1 MKGVRKTLEFS
12 QSSGLVEA
20 PSPESVHLA
29 VETSPPD
36 YVNEISR
43 YLAAQSTQDQV
54 SEAESDSGDS
64 LFITQKPA
72 SEAESAISKR
82 SNSPR
87 SLPASIRQ
95 LEEEDSS
102 SSSSSSSEGNSKTAK
117 RKRGTRRKIIKLPL
131 YSFPFLS
138 ENRHRALLSVQH
150 NTALHYNAMGG
161 FFKCVK
167 ELQRGRHGG
176 DGLPSSV
183 RTVDEE
189 GGSISPLSEDE
200 EEGSESVDCKVVER
214 NRLVFVPSKTKRSQ
228 PQKSPETRGSN
239 VNHHERNANDLSQME
254 QAENQPESKSL
265 TQSPPEAASGTG
277 NESVSDE
284 TMVRKERKGD
294 DESRGQSQEDPGGP
308 QAATSVEVEAGETPS
323 LTEDNRAE
331 PPATQTYDEL
341 ENLSHDDVIARE
353 EERHIPVSQPSLTQH
368 MVNGGEEEKKK
379 GKSGVED
386 EEQLKASVVSE
397 PLKDDGEILTNNK
410 KGKEEQIVNA
420 EEHGEALKM
429 TSDLPLTS
437 GRQFEETGDCLENIE
452 STQEKLE
459 PILEKKRLK
468 HEKKRPSADQ
478 EDTEV
483 EAKDDAD
490 SSLSNDVT
498 TETSTVKKKMK
509 KKKRE
514 SISEGVDI
522 SCISEV
528 DDHFQKTKE
537 GSDDRAPESV
547 MKKKKKKRE
556 SISEDVDISCT
567 FNQNEKVDDAD
578 HSNKTKEGSEETDAE
593 PVTKKKK
600 KKKKKR
606 ESPSEDVDVYC
617 TPDKKVK
624 VDDADHSQKTKGGSD
639 DRAPESVMKK
649 KKKKRESI
657 SEGLDISCTFNQNEK
672 VDADHSHK
680 TKEGSDDR
688 DAEPVTKKK
697 KKTKKREST
706 AEDVDVYCTPN
717 KKEKV
722 DDSDHSQKT
731 KEGSDDRDAE
741 SVTKKKKKKKS
752 EILSRAVSEDA
763 VAQSHDSVSVRKK
776 KRTSSFLVA
785 DAEEKEAQMHEEQ
798 SSPRSNSAATKKPG
812 VSAGAPETES
822 AETAGNV
829 EESNN
834 GARKKKKK
842 RKVSEVEESVEK
854 YHEQDIEEPNET
866 CESSLP
872 DPTDSRVKRK
882 KKSKR
887 NESEMVTAEERLE
900 NVDEAVY
907 SQTDEAVVLRK
918 KKSKKRKSEPDHVI
932 LESPTPATDSVVSG
946 GAPVKTCSSVS
957 LKKKGKPSASHLA
970 GKESSGHSPEESRDV
985 SAKTSKETQN
995 MPHRVSPSAQTPG
1008 VLMEMRGPTQ
1018 RVSRTVTEHGEPE
1031 GTLPGAAAPPPPAR
1045 TLLLLSSLT
1054 FVFVTMSSRNNG
1066 ARFDEA
1072 RRVAIFGGT
1081 HGNEMSG
1088 VTLVN
1093 LWVKNGAEIQRK
1105 RVEAKPFI
1113 TNPRAVE
1120 KCTRYVDTD
1129 LNRAFTPENL
1139 SHVLSAPLPLP
1150 RTSQPIRAE
1159 QSVPPCPQT
1168 PADCQP
1174 AGKTAPGGG
1183 DLPYE
1188 VQRAQEINRI
1198 FGPKGSPE
1206 AYDVIFD
1213 LHNTTSNMGCT
1224 LILESSKDHFILQM
1238 MNYIKKAIAPASC
1251 LVLLN
1256 EHPLLK
1262 YSTSRSV
1269 AKHPVGLEVG
1279 PQPQGVLRSN
1289 IFEAMRVILKHALDF
1304 IELFN
1309 EGMEFPPCTVEVFR
1323 VLERIDYPR
1332 DANGNIIAMVHPNL
1346 QDGDWEPL
1354 NAGDPMFQTFDG
1366 KTIHYQG
1373 SGTVY
1378 PTFINEAAYYEK
1390 QQAFVT
1396 TRRETLGTTS
1406 GHKRAAHNL

>member
-1 MKGVRKTLEFS
+1 MFTAWRFQRKLPLPRSQLFSQSSTMKGVRKTLEFS

-176 DGLPSSV
+176 DGLPSCV

-228 PQKSPETRGSN
+228 PQKSLETRGSN
-239 VNHHERNANDLSQME
+239 VNHHERNASKGQEASQGRQKTMQHQKPAKASTSMSTGLLSQTEDSDGEGPSQSILAHSETPTRKRGVTRGNEKYIQGKESEKEVCDDSDATYCDPLELQGSPKLQDTVKDREASLNVTEPPADDFVADDLSQME

-265 TQSPPEAASGTG
+265 PQSPPEAASGTG

-331 PPATQTYDEL
+331 PPATQTCDEL

-379 GKSGVED
+379 GKSVVED

-498 TETSTVKKKMK
+498 TETSTVKKKKK

-593 PVTKKKK
+593 PVTKKKKK

-1008 VLMEMRGPTQ
+1008 VL
-1018 RVSRTVTEHGEPE
+1018 S
-1031 GTLPGAAAPPPPAR
+1031 
-1045 TLLLLSSLT
+1045 
-1054 FVFVTMSSRNNG
+1054 
-1066 ARFDEA
+1066 EA
-1072 RRVAIFGGT
+1072 VRD
-1081 HGNEMSG
+1081 
-1088 VTLVN
+1088 
-1093 LWVKNGAEIQRK
+1093 K
-1105 RVEAKPFI
+1105 
-1113 TNPRAVE
+1113 
-1120 KCTRYVDTD
+1120 
-1129 LNRAFTPENL
+1129 
-1139 SHVLSAPLPLP
+1139 
-1150 RTSQPIRAE
+1150 
-1159 QSVPPCPQT
+1159 
-1168 PADCQP
+1168 
-1174 AGKTAPGGG
+1174 KT
-1183 DLPYE
+1183 
-1188 VQRAQEINRI
+1188 
-1198 FGPKGSPE
+1198 
-1206 AYDVIFD
+1206 
-1213 LHNTTSNMGCT
+1213 
-1224 LILESSKDHFILQM
+1224 
-1238 MNYIKKAIAPASC
+1238 KKS
-1251 LVLLN
+1251 
-1256 EHPLLK
+1256 
-1262 YSTSRSV
+1262 
-1269 AKHPVGLEVG
+1269 
-1279 PQPQGVLRSN
+1279 
-1289 IFEAMRVILKHALDF
+1289 
-1304 IELFN
+1304 
-1309 EGMEFPPCTVEVFR
+1309 
-1323 VLERIDYPR
+1323 
-1332 DANGNIIAMVHPNL
+1332 
-1346 QDGDWEPL
+1346 
-1354 NAGDPMFQTFDG
+1354 
-1366 KTIHYQG
+1366 
-1373 SGTVY
+1373 
-1378 PTFINEAAYYEK
+1378 
-1390 QQAFVT
+1390 
-1396 TRRETLGTTS
+1396 
-1406 GHKRAAHNL
+1406 KRAKTKLYDPSEDLYTDQ